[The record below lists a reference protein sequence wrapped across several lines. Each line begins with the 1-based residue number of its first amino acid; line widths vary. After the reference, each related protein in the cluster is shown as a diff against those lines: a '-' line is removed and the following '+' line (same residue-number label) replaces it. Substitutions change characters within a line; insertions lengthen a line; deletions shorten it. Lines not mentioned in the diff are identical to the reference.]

1 MDINE
6 KLIEFE
12 KSVEKLSNNDF
23 EKIEKQVEDE
33 INQAILDE
41 LLEYEQKKQISFEK
55 ITQNIEKDY
64 NKKVYNYEIE
74 CKKQILEEEKKIV
87 GNIKKETIE
96 NLKKFVGSNDYLH
109 FLQENIKNA
118 LQNITQKQGTTIGI
132 TKKDI
137 EKYKN
142 SINEKFGLELITI
155 DDKYIGGCILENKMQ
170 GIYIDN
176 TILNSVNEKLNV

>member
-1 MDINE
+1 MNINE

-23 EKIEKQVEDE
+23 KKIEKKVEDE

-41 LLEYEQKKQISFEK
+41 LLEYEQRKQINFEK
-55 ITQNIEKDY
+55 ITQSIEKEY
-64 NKKVYNYEIE
+64 NTKVYNYEIE
-74 CKKQILEEEKKIV
+74 CKKQIIEEEEKMAD
-87 GNIKKETIE
+87 NIKKNAIKSLE
-96 NLKKFVGSNDYLH
+96 KFTDSNEYML

-118 LQNITQKQGTTIGI
+118 LQIITHKQGTIIGT

-137 EKYKN
+137 ERYKN
-142 SINEKFGLELITI
+142 ILNEMFGLELKQIE
-155 DDKYIGGCILENKMQ
+155 DKYIGGCILENKIQ

-176 TILNSVNEKLNV
+176 TILNSVNEKLKL

>member
-23 EKIEKQVEDE
+23 EKIEKKVEDE

-41 LLEYEQKKQISFEK
+41 LLEYEQKKQISFAK

-74 CKKQILEEEKKIV
+74 CKKQIIEEEKKIV
-87 GNIKKETIE
+87 DNIKKDAIE
-96 NLKKFVGSNDYLH
+96 SLKKYTDSNDYLP
-109 FLQENIKNA
+109 FLIENIKNA

-137 EKYKN
+137 EKNKN
-142 SINEKFGLELITI
+142 TINEKFGLELITI
-155 DDKYIGGCILENKMQ
+155 DDKYIGGCILENKIQ

-176 TILNSVNEKLNV
+176 TILNSVNQKLEL